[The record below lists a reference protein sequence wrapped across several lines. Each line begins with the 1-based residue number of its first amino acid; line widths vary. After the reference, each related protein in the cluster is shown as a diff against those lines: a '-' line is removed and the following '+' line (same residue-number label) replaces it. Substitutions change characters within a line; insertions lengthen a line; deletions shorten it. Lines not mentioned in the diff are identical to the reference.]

1 MVYIYVCKRFR
12 VSMDI
17 IQGRDGDWVNN
28 LLNNYCKHARIH
40 AILERAEIN
49 PKKRVWYN
57 SYDSSTD
64 VFKINLVYKDT
75 KGIEHELKW
84 LIKVRRSKPRA
95 KTASRQGEKR
105 SSIIYLVVVQLCTA
119 CRHTCRLAFS
129 FESFSTI
136 TTILFLSLSYK
147 MSSSNQHFTSWG
159 FLSVSILYTFQ
170 IETKI
175 WNNKKISSK
184 CKESNCKQS
193 FKEKDGVLLLISEIT
208 LYFMSF
214 RWLVVISTTQRIP
227 SWDMRSWSSPSS
239 SLTSS
244 TSLNSE
250 LRCAWK
256 DVASATKSY

>member
-129 FESFSTI
+129 FESSSTI

-159 FLSVSILYTFQ
+159 FLSVSIFKLKQKF
-170 IETKI
+170 ETT
-175 WNNKKISSK
+175 KK
-184 CKESNCKQS
+184 N
-193 FKEKDGVLLLISEIT
+193 
-208 LYFMSF
+208 
-214 RWLVVISTTQRIP
+214 LVKMQRVK
-227 SWDMRSWSSPSS
+227 
-239 SLTSS
+239 L
-244 TSLNSE
+244 
-250 LRCAWK
+250 
-256 DVASATKSY
+256 

>member
-136 TTILFLSLSYK
+136 TTILFLSLSL
-147 MSSSNQHFTSWG
+147 TRW
-159 FLSVSILYTFQ
+159 V
-170 IETKI
+170 
-175 WNNKKISSK
+175 
-184 CKESNCKQS
+184 
-193 FKEKDGVLLLISEIT
+193 VLISISLLGVFSPFQFCT
-208 LYFMSF
+208 LFKLRQKFETTKKSRQNAKSQTVNKVSREKMGFYF
-214 RWLVVISTTQRIP
+214 W
-227 SWDMRSWSSPSS
+227 
-239 SLTSS
+239 
-244 TSLNSE
+244 
-250 LRCAWK
+250 
-256 DVASATKSY
+256 